1 MIAIKD
7 DVLKDLVVVKRSGQ
21 RVAFNPL
28 KIAIAIKNAFDSVA
42 DDYSNKDTNIV
53 YIGTLKY
60 IIDNYQDRKT
70 INVEDVQDIIEKML
84 LEYKYKNVYE
94 SFSSYRLRRSESR
107 KNYQEKQQHKFA
119 RAIEKIN
126 YLKLD
131 NIKTKNVL
139 SEYGNIISH
148 EYAKAYVLDNKY
160 VRASQEGKI
169 YIHNMDYFNYGYMGN
184 TFLDIRNILSNGDFY
199 DAIDMIINA
208 GREIKGEIGIPSLDK
223 SLIRNVKNKY
233 QDTFIKLLN
242 KYLNNMGFNYLVGN
256 KKIEDKILREDSF
269 DIEYSDY
276 QEVFNNDM
284 LFMILNNARCD
295 AREYVYDYYKYNISK
310 MFMILNQN
318 NNLVSISFGN
328 SHEEFGKFIE
338 NIIYDIVLENKYL
351 DNVSFIYKVSDNI
364 DNALELITS
373 NKNVKLYFVS
383 TALDEYFSDG
393 SRIYENIYSDSISY
407 GRMNV
412 CNTSINIARLGIKYK
427 KLNDKFY
434 QELDSLIDLVK
445 SELMMVFENIGDK
458 TKDSYDYLFNK
469 NIYDS
474 DKLDYGQ
481 KIRKVIKNG
490 TLNINLS
497 GLFEC
502 SIAIDK
508 DNYLDIA
515 LKIVKYINKKTIL
528 LSLDNKLNFTLSHI
542 VNESAMEFMD
552 IDKAIFGNISNNEY
566 YENLGSISKL
576 DDIDSLNKINKLLTG
591 GFMLDISLSS
601 KEYNK
606 EVKKAIDKLK
616 EEYTGIVSIRRKL

>member
-42 DDYSNKDTNIV
+42 DNYSNKDTNIV

-84 LEYKYKNVYE
+84 LEYKYKSVYE

-131 NIKTKNVL
+131 NIKTKNIL
-139 SEYGNIISH
+139 MEYGNIISH

-199 DAIDMIINA
+199 DVINMIVNVS
-208 GREIKGEIGIPSLDK
+208 RELKGEIGIPSLDRV
-223 SLIRNVKNKY
+223 LIRNVKNKY
-233 QDTFIKLLN
+233 HDTFIKLLN
-242 KYLNNMGFNYLVGN
+242 KYLSNMGFSYLVNN
-256 KKIEDKILREDSF
+256 KKIEEKILKEDSF

-276 QEVFNNDM
+276 GEVFNNDM
-284 LFMILNNARCD
+284 LFMLLNNARCD
-295 AREYVYDYYKYNISK
+295 AREYVYDYYKYNINK

-318 NNLVSISFGN
+318 NNLMSISFG
-328 SHEEFGKFIE
+328 SSKDEFGKFIE
-338 NIIYDIVLENKYL
+338 NIICDVILENKYF
-351 DNVSFIYKVSDNI
+351 DNISFIYKLSDNV
-364 DNALELITS
+364 DNALKLLTA
-373 NKNVKLYFVS
+373 NKNIKLNIMS
-383 TALDEYFSDG
+383 DTSQEYFSDG

-412 CNTSINIARLGIKYK
+412 SSTSINVARLGIKYK
-427 KLNDKFY
+427 KLSDKFY

-445 SELMMVFENIGDK
+445 SELMMVFENIGNK

-497 GLFEC
+497 GLLEC
-502 SIAIDK
+502 SMAIDK

-528 LSLDNKLNFTLSHI
+528 MSLDNKLNFTLSHI

-576 DDIDSLNKINKLLTG
+576 ENIEEINKINKLLNG
-591 GFMLDISLSS
+591 GFILDISLNG
-601 KEYNK
+601 KDYNK
-606 EVKKAIDKLK
+606 EVKKVIDKLK
-616 EEYTGIVSIRRKL
+616 EEYIGLVSIRRKS